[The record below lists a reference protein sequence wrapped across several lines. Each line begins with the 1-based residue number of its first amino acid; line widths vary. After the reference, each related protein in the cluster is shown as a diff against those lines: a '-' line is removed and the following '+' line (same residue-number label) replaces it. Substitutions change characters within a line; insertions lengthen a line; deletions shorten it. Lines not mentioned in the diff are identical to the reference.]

1 MNAYPFLD
9 NKHKPV
15 FTSDLADIVP
25 RTRRERVIDISSSP
39 LVPASS
45 LRSKLELLHRAGELD
60 GGLPIVRNDIL
71 VGLIPA
77 PDLEFALD
85 QLQNEQ
91 TDLCL
96 MEKVPSIDDDDIDDV
111 DPTDFTPYIDPVRI
125 QSVIYLLSIQASY
138 VTLLADFF
146 SGL

>member
-25 RTRRERVIDISSSP
+25 RTRRERVIDISTSP

-96 MEKVPSIDDDDIDDV
+96 MEKVPSIDDDDIEDV
-111 DPTDFTPYIDPVRI
+111 DPTDFTPYIDPVRK
-125 QSVIYLLSIQASY
+125 QSLFICFPSERV
-138 VTLLADFF
+138 V
-146 SGL
+146 